1 MTHADL
7 LRAEIAAGAT
17 LALQI
22 RTQTNQL
29 FAAYWSARGCNA
41 HLNTVAADGMP
52 QRRLDAHFR
61 QDIDV
66 GQVLNLAMTHSAPL
80 QLGSVEI
87 TATGFSIPAAALRTQ
102 VIAALAELLRIPLPD
117 PATLKA
123 EQRARSEQRKAER
136 AARAEAKLKAA
147 QRAEARRQRELA
159 ERTPAHPVTDAAS
172 LIAALPVRLK
182 DSARLSKALAML
194 KSEGFQLFHEVASD
208 AIAGVVRSQSGNDLV
223 YACRLAAN
231 GDVSCCTQNL
241 NVCGGLRGEAC
252 KHLLVLLIGLA
263 RAGAVDAATVDSWL
277 AAGLQRKPVL
287 DRELMAEVF
296 LRYHGA
302 TAGEL
307 DWRPTTTLPEDFLAY

>member
-1 MTHADL
+1 MSPLDE
-7 LRAEIAAGAT
+7 LRAGIAKGAT
-17 LALQI
+17 LALQL
-22 RTQTNQL
+22 RTQADQI
-29 FAAYWSARGCNA
+29 FAIYWSASTCHA
-41 HLNTVAADGMP
+41 HLHTVAADGAP
-52 QRRLDAHFR
+52 RRRLHSFSRYDG
-61 QDIDV
+61 DI
-66 GQVLNLAMTHSAPL
+66 GRVLSQLMAQSEPL
-80 QLGSVEI
+80 CLGSVEI
-87 TATGFSIPAAALRTQ
+87 SATGFSATATTLRPQ
-102 VIAALAELLRIPLPD
+102 VIAAMAELLQIPLPD

-136 AARAEAKLKAA
+136 AARMEAKLKAA
-147 QRAEARRQRELA
+147 QQAEARRQRELT
-159 ERTPAHPVTDAAS
+159 ERTPAQPVTDAAS

-182 DSARLSKALAML
+182 DSARLAKALAML
-194 KSEGFQLFHEVASD
+194 KKEGFQLFHEVASD
-208 AIAGVVRSQSGNDLV
+208 AIAGVVRSQSGDDLV

-263 RAGAVDAATVDSWL
+263 QAGAVDAATVDSWL

>member
-1 MTHADL
+1 MSHLDA
-7 LRAEIAAGAT
+7 LRAEIANGAT
-17 LALQI
+17 LALQL
-22 RTQTNQL
+22 RTQADQI
-29 FAAYWSARGCNA
+29 FAIYWSASTCHA
-41 HLNTVAADGMP
+41 HLHTVAADGTP
-52 QRRLDAHFR
+52 RRRLHSFSRYDG
-61 QDIDV
+61 DI
-66 GQVLNLAMTHSAPL
+66 GRVLSQLMAQSEPL
-80 QLGSVEI
+80 RLGSVEI
-87 TATGFSIPAAALRTQ
+87 SATGFAATATTLRPQ

-136 AARAEAKLKAA
+136 AARMEAKLKAA
-147 QRAEARRQRELA
+147 QQAEARRQRELA
-159 ERTPAHPVTDAAS
+159 ERTPAQPVTDAAS

-182 DSARLSKALAML
+182 DSARLAKALAML
-194 KSEGFQLFHEVASD
+194 KKEGFQLFHEVASD
-208 AIAGVVRSQSGNDLV
+208 AIAGVVRSQSGDDLV

-231 GDVSCCTQNL
+231 GDVCCCTQNL

-263 RAGAVDAATVDSWL
+263 QAGAVDAATVDRWL

-287 DRELMAEVF
+287 DRDLMAEVF